1 MLKAFVCI
9 SLTLALAIPL
19 AACGGEKVPAKTA
32 MAPPTRIPDIAA
44 AAGPKGVVVPSAS
57 IPREVRRAVVADAA
71 RRFKVAASA
80 VVLTQAEKVTWTD
93 TSLGCP
99 EPGHMYGQM
108 IVEGFRIT
116 AKTDGGSL
124 VYNTDAGGNVVS
136 CGAMQRPGVQ
146 TMTPPPMDT
155 EPQPYPPPSAPE
167 K

>member
-1 MLKAFVCI
+1 MLKAFVCT

-19 AACGGEKVPAKTA
+19 AACGGEEAPVKTA
-32 MAPPTRIPDIAA
+32 MAAPTRIPDIPA
-44 AAGPKGVVVPSAS
+44 AAGPAGVVVPSAS

-71 RRFKVAASA
+71 RRFKVAASG
-80 VVLTQAEKVTWTD
+80 VVLTQAEKVTWSD

-108 IVEGFRIT
+108 LVEGFRVT

-136 CGAMQRPGVQ
+136 CGAMPRAGMQ
-146 TMTPPPMDT
+146 TMTPPAMDT